1 MPYVNVSVDVD
12 LGDVDIDDLIEELE
26 DRGYEVLEKDSPVPF
41 NYGEPS
47 LRDVAE
53 KVYWQVRDGA
63 QSSPEL
69 RELINQITGK
79 HL

>member
-1 MPYVNVSVDVD
+1 MPLVTV
-12 LGDVDIDDLIEELE
+12 DVDIDLDDIESEDLIDELE
-26 DRGYEVLEKDSPVPF
+26 SRGYEVLEKDSLSHF

-47 LRDVAE
+47 LRDIAE

-69 RELINQITGK
+69 RELIKVITGK
-79 HL
+79 YL